1 MGTIYRNGVPF
12 VGSGGAGGVEMTQAE
27 YDLLPTSEKMNG
39 AIYFITDGD
48 VSYPSASQMRYDNT
62 ESQIPAT
69 TVQGAIDENRI
80 EINTLKNGL
89 TAYTDGDWKVRKYPD
104 GTAECWLNKTYQSI
118 AGTQVSGLGWYFY
131 VVPQIDYPSDLFI
144 ASPTVNA
151 DCRTW
156 GTGVFWGSPRGITA
170 TGTGMT
176 VFKNSSAADD
186 LYISIHAIGRWK

>member
-80 EINTLKNGL
+80 EINTLNTGLSQLIKFKTIANAICDVNGL
-89 TAYTDGDWKVRKYPD
+89 YFIPSSVVDPANHEIIGIYDNSGNAWISGISVANGMYGVRYTSYNGTNMSNVSATLVIAYVHK
-104 GTAECWLNKTYQSI
+104 
-118 AGTQVSGLGWYFY
+118 
-131 VVPQIDYPSDLFI
+131 
-144 ASPTVNA
+144 
-151 DCRTW
+151 
-156 GTGVFWGSPRGITA
+156 
-170 TGTGMT
+170 
-176 VFKNSSAADD
+176 
-186 LYISIHAIGRWK
+186 

>member
-62 ESQIPAT
+62 ESQIPST

-80 EINTLKNGL
+80 EINGLNNRLNIKSGSQVFSSVAITTSYGGGSVYYGNITFTESVFDSMTEILAVTLVDYG
-89 TAYTDGDWKVRKYPD
+89 
-104 GTAECWLNKTYQSI
+104 
-118 AGTQVSGLGWYFY
+118 GLGG
-131 VVPQIDYPSDLFI
+131 VIMPQITGPKSLRLWSDKSQTPTSLTFKLLF
-144 ASPTVNA
+144 
-151 DCRTW
+151 R
-156 GTGVFWGSPRGITA
+156 
-170 TGTGMT
+170 
-176 VFKNSSAADD
+176 
-186 LYISIHAIGRWK
+186 

>member
-80 EINTLKNGL
+80 EINGLNNRLNIKSGSQVFSSVAITTSYGGGSVYYGNITFTESVFDSMTEILAVTLVDYG
-89 TAYTDGDWKVRKYPD
+89 
-104 GTAECWLNKTYQSI
+104 
-118 AGTQVSGLGWYFY
+118 GLGG
-131 VVPQIDYPSDLFI
+131 VIMPQITGPKSLRLWSDKSQTPTSLTFKLLF
-144 ASPTVNA
+144 
-151 DCRTW
+151 R
-156 GTGVFWGSPRGITA
+156 
-170 TGTGMT
+170 
-176 VFKNSSAADD
+176 
-186 LYISIHAIGRWK
+186 

>member
-80 EINTLKNGL
+80 EINDLKAGLTKTLLYEGYCAAGSSVVVNGL
-89 TAYTDGDWKVRKYPD
+89 SDSRVLLFEFNVNPETSSSRSRAFVAGDGVSYYTVNVG
-104 GTAECWLNKTYQSI
+104 GTVGYARIELASATNTVNFLATS
-118 AGTQVSGLGWYFY
+118 VSGYC
-131 VVPQIDYPSDLFI
+131 I
-144 ASPTVNA
+144 
-151 DCRTW
+151 R
-156 GTGVFWGSPRGITA
+156 R
-170 TGTGMT
+170 
-176 VFKNSSAADD
+176 
-186 LYISIHAIGRWK
+186 ISRVL